1 MGAEG
6 ELSYKGGIEAIL
18 NNHEKFAKWKIRKYA
33 YGKCVCVCMVGG
45 EGAGGKQ
52 QRNEQGALCVSS

>member
-18 NNHEKFAKWKIRKYA
+18 NNNEKFAKWKIRKRA

-45 EGAGGKQ
+45 KGAGGKQ
-52 QRNEQGALCVSS
+52 QRN